1 MGFEKKKKFSIQAGW
16 RLNPTKLLKMV
27 HFTKSLWV
35 HVPFKK
41 NPKQSTEVEI
51 NNKKDITV
59 ISMHLTISE
68 KSKHHLQ

>member
-1 MGFEKKKKFSIQAGW
+1 MHIMNFLSEKCIGINSFGLWKKKKFSIQAGW

-41 NPKQSTEVEI
+41 
-51 NNKKDITV
+51 
-59 ISMHLTISE
+59 
-68 KSKHHLQ
+68 KS